1 MRKQAWSA
9 MSHKGQKVPKGSAT
23 KDNRPPVRKPRV
35 SGKGGVGSGSGI
47 PGPGTL
53 GKRS

>member
-9 MSHKGQKVPKGSAT
+9 MSLKGQKVPKAAT
-23 KDNRPPVRKPRV
+23 KDNREPKRKPRA